1 MRFLRWA
8 VALVAMLLLLRY
20 VGAAEVLSALRA
32 MHPAAV
38 VAYVVAF
45 TAVPF
50 IYGLQVDGGLRRLG
64 HAIPRADV
72 LRATAQSWSIGTLT
86 PARAGDLSLA
96 AFLGPN
102 APRVDAT
109 VVVLVDK
116 VVSLLVLALLAIVSA
131 LAFRVPYAQAFVV
144 GVSWVVGGTLALL
157 AIVAMPERATSSSS
171 IARRLLGVQAVET
184 WKRLR
189 EIVSSRPL
197 LVWSAGMSALRWGYV
212 CVANLILFWG
222 AGAEPGLGVVTA
234 ATAVGRIIS
243 IVPVSIGGMGV
254 KEPLQIVIYSGA
266 GVAAE
271 TVIAVSIIGM
281 ACGFAAAALA
291 PLIARWLLPAKESA

>member
-1 MRFLRWA
+1 MRLLRWA
-8 VALVAMLLLLRY
+8 VAIVAMWLLVRY
-20 VGAAEVLSALRA
+20 VGAADVVAALRA

-38 VAYVVAF
+38 LAYVLAF

-64 HAIPRADV
+64 HDIPRADV
-72 LRATAQSWSIGTLT
+72 LRATTQSWSIGTLT

-116 VVSLLVLALLAIVSA
+116 VVSLLVLALLAIASMAIV
-131 LAFRVPYAQAFVV
+131 RVPYAQAFVA
-144 GVSWVVGGTLALL
+144 GVSWVVGGTLGLL
-157 AIVAMPERATSSSS
+157 AIVVLPERASSGSS
-171 IARRLLGVQAVET
+171 LARRLLGVQAVET

-189 EIVSSRPL
+189 EIVGSRRL
-197 LVWSAGMSALRWGYV
+197 LAWSAGMSALRWGYV

-222 AGAEPGLGVVTA
+222 TGARPGLGVVTA

-266 GVAAE
+266 GVSAE
-271 TVIAVSIIGM
+271 TVIVVSVIGM
-281 ACGFAAAALA
+281 ACGFAAAAFA
-291 PLIARWLLPAKESA
+291 PLIARWLFPAKETA